1 MNYEQICELDNI
13 LVSDVEQLLMNH
25 KRLVINDGRVV
36 EIIDEGEN

>member
-13 LVSDVEQLLMNH
+13 LVSDVEQLFMNN

-36 EIIDEGEN
+36 DIIDEGEN